1 MNTVGKTLVVLNF
14 LFAVVVGAFL
24 VVDFAT
30 RTSWKNE
37 YEKLKGQMQVVSAER
52 QQWADDSSK
61 QRGNTKTQAMENDKL
76 KDQMAMDDAKH
87 KAELAGYEAKL
98 TEKDIK
104 LKDADITLQKTL
116 SDLQRSLASEATQK
130 GVIADREKTI
140 LALQDENKKL
150 RTEAISYQ
158 NVANQVQERNKEL
171 LDQVQKLGNKV
182 ARQKAAVST
191 SAEGTRIDAR
201 YNDANPPNTMVKGKI
216 EKINPEDSTLVQLSV
231 GTDHGVNKN
240 NTMEVFRTSPAPK
253 YLGMVRIV
261 DASPHHSVGRLIV
274 PPGVS
279 RPQLQVGDMVWS
291 RLR

>member
-14 LFAVVVGAFL
+14 LFAIIVGAFL

-30 RTSWKNE
+30 RTSWKTE
-37 YEKLKGQMQVVSAER
+37 YEKLKGQMQVVAAER
-52 QQWADDSSK
+52 QQWRDDHDK
-61 QRGNTKTQAMENDKL
+61 QRVKTTTKQSENEKLTDDFAMAE
-76 KDQMAMDDAKH
+76 AKH

-98 TEKDIK
+98 VEKDIK
-104 LKDADITLQKTL
+104 LKDADITLQKTV
-116 SDLQRSLASEATQK
+116 SDLQRSTASEATLK

-140 LALQDENKKL
+140 LGLQDENKKL

-171 LDQVQKLGNKV
+171 LDQVQKLGNEL

-191 SAEGTRIDAR
+191 SAEGTRIDAH

-216 EKINPEDSTLVQLSV
+216 EKVDPKDNTLVQLSV

-240 NTMEVFRTSPAPK
+240 NTMEVFRTSPTPK

-279 RPQLQVGDMVWS
+279 RPQLQEGDLVWS